1 MNPPLNLWDQL
12 HAELRPRLAAVGFSP
27 FDFPATP
34 PTEPAGVI
42 YTAFAAPYAVL
53 FCVQIPSE
61 DPQQITAATYFACDT
76 MRTALTKAGANDWN
90 RDGYVLA
97 AIQAA
102 PSSTETKQCLRS
114 FEQSR
119 SICRRH
125 AIWPESQPTDSDVKP
140 WTSRLDRVTAL
151 ALPEYEAPVAPV
163 EPPVPG
169 PKFLEEIHSRLKS
182 GASYKV
188 VAEEAVL
195 TAREREDFHAS

>member
-1 MNPPLNLWDQL
+1 MNAPISLWDQL
-12 HAELRPRLAAVGFSP
+12 DAELHSRLTAVGFRP
-27 FDFPATP
+27 IDFPTTP
-34 PTEPAGVI
+34 PAEPNGVI

-53 FCVQIPSE
+53 FCVRIPSE
-61 DPQQITAATYFACDT
+61 DPQQISAATNFACDT

-97 AIQAA
+97 AIQTA

-125 AIWPESQPTDSDVKP
+125 AIWPEPQSADNNVKS

-151 ALPEYEAPVAPV
+151 ALPESEAPATPV
-163 EPPVPG
+163 EPPPPG

-182 GASYKV
+182 GASYKL
-188 VAEEAVL
+188 VAEEAVRA
-195 TAREREDFHAS
+195 AREREDFHVS